1 MCSTVSYQR
10 HVSPPLP
17 PFYDVVLP
25 KDRLAR
31 HCHEEILEAVPG
43 GDFGAVTSRL
53 RRWSNIAI
61 QGIINA
67 GMRLSLK
74 AEFCWMGIPVI
85 RVPHEDQEV
94 SLRKRVYLW
103 RSLM

>member
-1 MCSTVSYQR
+1 MQHGQLPATCVT
-10 HVSPPLP
+10 PLP
-17 PFYDVVLP
+17 PCYDVVLP

-53 RRWSNIAI
+53 RRWTDIAI
-61 QGIINA
+61 QGIIKA
-67 GMRLSLK
+67 GMRLLLE

-85 RVPHEDQEV
+85 RVPWSMKIKRSHCGNEFICDEV
-94 SLRKRVYLW
+94 
-103 RSLM
+103 